1 MKYRV
6 EVNRQTFDKEF
17 KRLSKKYRSL
27 KQDVAMLIEEL
38 YINPSI
44 GADLG
49 NGIRKV
55 RLAIGSK
62 GKGKS
67 HGARVI
73 TYTTAIVGIDE
84 EGLVTLLFIYD
95 KGERDSISA
104 NEIADLL
111 KALR

>member
-1 MKYRV
+1 MSYRIV
-6 EVNRQTFDKEF
+6 TIKAFDKEL
-17 KRLSKKYRSL
+17 KRLSKKYHSL
-27 KQDVAMLIEEL
+27 KGDFQCLLEEL
-38 YINPSI
+38 RESPFI

-95 KGERDSISA
+95 KGERDAIST
-104 NEIADLL
+104 NEIVELL
-111 KALR
+111 KTLR